1 MDSDLNFTEKVNQEK
16 TKVPSRAKYPKLIL
30 ENIFA
35 FAPNRD
41 TLGGTS
47 YLLIH
52 PLGNILVD
60 CPFWSEENKDFCLSN
75 GVKYLFVTNRDGISK
90 HISHIKK
97 ELHCELIIQEQEAYL
112 LPNLSPITFSEEYR
126 LYDDCFG
133 LWTCGYSPASACLYY
148 GNYGGVLFSGRHLL
162 PVGNDKISALK
173 LKKTFHWLRQ
183 LRSVQKLCD
192 RFSEKTLEYI
202 CPGANTG
209 YLRGQGFMNKGYQK
223 LMESNKNYLV
233 SDNR

>member
-16 TKVPSRAKYPKLIL
+16 TKVPTRAKYPKLIL

-60 CPFWSEENKDFCLSN
+60 CPFWSEENKDFCLSH

-97 ELHCELIIQEQEAYL
+97 ELHCELVIQEQEAYL
-112 LPNLSPITFSEEYR
+112 LPNLVPLHSQKNIVFMMTVLVYGLVVIAPLLLVYIMVIMEEFYF
-126 LYDDCFG
+126 LVVI
-133 LWTCGYSPASACLYY
+133 YY
-148 GNYGGVLFSGRHLL
+148 LL
-162 PVGNDKISALK
+162 AMIKFL
-173 LKKTFHWLRQ
+173 L
-183 LRSVQKLCD
+183 
-192 RFSEKTLEYI
+192 
-202 CPGANTG
+202 
-209 YLRGQGFMNKGYQK
+209 
-223 LMESNKNYLV
+223 SN
-233 SDNR
+233 